1 MKLYAGGL
9 LDFYL
14 PGRRN
19 RIVLELKEPT
29 RLGEVLAGLGVPLAE
44 VHLVVVNG
52 QLVELDETVVSD
64 QDEVKIYPAV
74 NGG

>member
-14 PGRRN
+14 PGRCSRME
-19 RIVLELKEPT
+19 IELQVPT
-29 RLGEVLAGLGVPLAE
+29 RLSDLLAGLGFPLAE

-52 QLVELDETVVSD
+52 QLVDLESAVVSN
-64 QDEVKIYPAV
+64 QDEVKLYPAV

>member
-14 PGRRN
+14 PNHRN
-19 RIVLELKEPT
+19 QVEVELTVPT
-29 RLGEVLAGLGVPLAE
+29 RLSEILVGLGIPPAE
-44 VHLVVVNG
+44 VHLVVLNG
-52 QLVELDETVVSD
+52 ELVELEETVVSD
-64 QDEVKIYPAV
+64 RDEVKVFPPV

>member
-14 PGRRN
+14 PGRRS
-19 RIVLELKEPT
+19 RMEIELQAPT
-29 RLGEVLAGLGVPLAE
+29 RLSVVLAGLGIPLAE

-52 QLVELDETVVSD
+52 ELVELKDVLVSN
-64 QDEVKIYPAV
+64 QDEVKLYPAV

>member
-14 PGRRN
+14 PDRRN
-19 RIVLELKEPT
+19 QIVIEVKRPT
-29 RLGEVLAGLGVPLAE
+29 RLSEILAGLGLPLAE
-44 VHLVVVNG
+44 IHLTVVNG
-52 QLVELDETVVSD
+52 QLVELDEAVVSNDD
-64 QDEVKIYPAV
+64 QVKIYPAV

>member
-1 MKLYAGGL
+1 MKLYAGGH

-14 PGRRN
+14 PQRRS
-19 RIVLELKEPT
+19 RMELELKEPT
-29 RLGEVLAGLGVPLAE
+29 RLSELLAGLGIPLAE

-52 QLVELDETVVSD
+52 QLVDLDEAVVSD
-64 QDEVKIYPAV
+64 DDQVKIYPAV

>member
-14 PGRRN
+14 PGRRS
-19 RIVLELKEPT
+19 RLEVELKEPT
-29 RLGEVLAGLGVPLAE
+29 RLSEILAGLGVPLAE
-44 VHLVVVNG
+44 VYLVVLNG
-52 QLVELDETVVSD
+52 QLVELSETVVSNE
-64 QDEVKIYPAV
+64 DEVKIYPAV

>member
-14 PGRRN
+14 PDHRN
-19 RIVLELKEPT
+19 RVEVELKQPT
-29 RLGEVLAGLGVPLAE
+29 RLSDILTELGIPPAE
-44 VHLVVVNG
+44 VNLVVVNG
-52 QLVELDETVVSD
+52 ELVELDETFVSD
-64 QDEVKIYPAV
+64 QDEVKVYPPV

>member
-1 MKLYAGGL
+1 MKLYAGGH

-14 PGRRN
+14 PGRRS
-19 RIVLELKEPT
+19 RMELELQASS
-29 RLGEVLAGLGVPLAE
+29 RLSDLLTGLGFPLAE

-52 QLVELDETVVSD
+52 ELVDLQDAFVSNA
-64 QDEVKIYPAV
+64 DEVKIYPGV

>member
-1 MKLYAGGL
+1 MKLYAGGH

-14 PGRRN
+14 PQRRS
-19 RIVLELKEPT
+19 RMELELKEPT
-29 RLGEVLAGLGVPLAE
+29 RLSELLAGLGIPLAE

-52 QLVELDETVVSD
+52 QLADLQEVIVFG
-64 QDEVKIYPAV
+64 QDEVKLYPAV

>member
-14 PGRRN
+14 PDHRN
-19 RIVLELKEPT
+19 RVEVELKEPIRLSEILV
-29 RLGEVLAGLGVPLAE
+29 RLGIPPAE
-44 VHLVVVNG
+44 VQLVIING
-52 QLVELDETVVSD
+52 ELVELDETIVSD
-64 QDEVKIYPAV
+64 QDEVKLYPPV

>member
-14 PGRRN
+14 PGHRN
-19 RIVLELKEPT
+19 RVEVNLEGPT
-29 RLGEVLAGLGVPLAE
+29 RLYEILIRLGIPPGEVQ
-44 VHLVVVNG
+44 LVVLNG
-52 QLVELDETVVSD
+52 DLVELDEITVSD
-64 QDEVKIYPAV
+64 GDEVKLYPPI

>member
-14 PGRRN
+14 PGRCSRTE
-19 RIVLELKEPT
+19 IEIKEPT
-29 RLGEVLAGLGVPLAE
+29 RLGEVLAGLGIPLAE

-52 QLVELDETVVSD
+52 QLVDLDEAVVSD
-64 QDEVKIYPAV
+64 DDQVKIYPAV

>member
-14 PGRRN
+14 PGRCSRMK
-19 RIVLELKEPT
+19 LELKEST
-29 RLGEVLAGLGVPLAE
+29 RLSEILAGLGIPLAE
-44 VHLVVVNG
+44 VHLAVVNG
-52 QLVELDETVVSD
+52 QLVDLQEVVVSD

>member
-1 MKLYAGGL
+1 MKLYASGH

-14 PGRRN
+14 PQRRS
-19 RIVLELKEPT
+19 RIELELKEPT
-29 RLGEVLAGLGVPLAE
+29 RLNELLAGLGIPLAE

-52 QLVELDETVVSD
+52 QLVELTEAIVSD
-64 QDEVKIYPAV
+64 GDEVKIYPAV

>member
-14 PGRRN
+14 PDHRN
-19 RIVLELKEPT
+19 RVEVNLKEPT
-29 RLGEVLAGLGVPLAE
+29 RLSEILVGLGIPPAE
-44 VHLVVVNG
+44 VQLVVVNG
-52 QLVELDETVVSD
+52 KLVEMEDAIVSD
-64 QDEVKIYPAV
+64 QDEVKLYPPV

>member
-14 PGRRN
+14 PDHRN
-19 RIVLELKEPT
+19 RVEVELKEPT
-29 RLGEVLAGLGVPLAE
+29 RLSEILVRVGIPPAE

-52 QLVELDETVVSD
+52 ELVELEAAVVSD
-64 QDEVKIYPAV
+64 EDEVKLYPPV

>member
-9 LDFYL
+9 LDFYV
-14 PGRRN
+14 PGRRS
-19 RIVLELKEPT
+19 RIEIEIKAPARLEEI
-29 RLGEVLAGLGVPLAE
+29 LAGLGIPLAE

-52 QLVELDETVVSD
+52 QLVALGETVVCD
-64 QDEVKIYPAV
+64 QDEVKIFPAV

>member
-1 MKLYAGGL
+1 MKLYAGGH

-19 RIVLELKEPT
+19 RMEIELKEAT
-29 RLGEVLAGLGVPLAE
+29 RLSELLAGLKIPLAE
-44 VHLVVVNG
+44 VHLVVING
-52 QLVELDETVVSD
+52 QMVDLQAAIVFG
-64 QDEVKIYPAV
+64 QDEVKLYPAV

>member
-1 MKLYAGGL
+1 MKLYAGGH

-14 PGRRN
+14 PDRRS
-19 RIVLELKEPT
+19 RIELELKEPT
-29 RLGEVLAGLGVPLAE
+29 RLSELLAGLGIPLAE

-52 QLVELDETVVSD
+52 QLVDLDETLVSGW
-64 QDEVKIYPAV
+64 DEVKVYPAV

>member
-1 MKLYAGGL
+1 MKLYAGGH

-14 PGRRN
+14 PQRRS
-19 RIVLELKEPT
+19 RIELELKEPT
-29 RLGEVLAGLGVPLAE
+29 RLSELLAGLGIPLAE

-52 QLVELDETVVSD
+52 ELVDLQEVIVFG
-64 QDEVKIYPAV
+64 QDEVKLYPAV

>member
-14 PGRRN
+14 PGRRSQ
-19 RIVLELKEPT
+19 IVLELKESA
-29 RLGEVLAGLGVPLAE
+29 RLGEVLTGLGVPLAE

-52 QLVELDETVVSD
+52 QLVELTETIVSD
-64 QDEVKIYPAV
+64 GDEVKIYPAV

>member
-1 MKLYAGGL
+1 VKLYAGGL
-9 LDFYL
+9 LDFYF

-29 RLGEVLAGLGVPLAE
+29 RLGEVLTGLGVPLAE

-52 QLVELDETVVSD
+52 QLVDLAETVVSD

>member
-9 LDFYL
+9 LDFYV
-14 PGRRN
+14 PGRRR
-19 RIVLELKEPT
+19 RIKIEIKEPA
-29 RLGEVLAGLGVPLAE
+29 RLEEILAGLGIPLAE

-52 QLVELDETVVSD
+52 QLVELGEAVVSD
-64 QDEVKIYPAV
+64 QDEVKIFPAV